1 MKTQCIAKESLHN
14 LGSEASKKEGHDV
27 AAGVIRKFLRTMPFL
42 LKCLWSNTWSAHFQV
57 LTAIACIGTAIGISV
72 ITPVLLKYLIEVL
85 SAPSPSVITAYILCA
100 AYGGAWF
107 LSQAL
112 RRGEQYLLLVINERI
127 KRTVT
132 LNYVSQ
138 LLNQPALA
146 LSEHQTGTAASE
158 VRRAQDSIMRALI
171 GIFWSIAPLCIEII
185 FAGCVVFALF
195 GALYAFVLLGFLF
208 AYLGFTAVTVQRSAK
223 LQRQGNLATDRAS
236 ARLVDVLTHV
246 QTIKAFANEASELTQ
261 LDRNFQTSEQINNR
275 TNRVMELFGTLQLL
289 ILGAAL
295 ATLTLLACRDI
306 LVHRLTVGDFALL
319 SSYLLQFTL
328 PLGAFGY
335 AIREAQLG
343 MFNLGELLDKLQA
356 RHQFKPT
363 HQSLFKQAPSI
374 EFRQAS
380 FRHVSGKRIL
390 EQANFFI
397 PAGAFCAIV
406 GETGAGKST
415 LMKLLLRLYALE
427 SGQILIDGQTIES
440 LDAQPLRQSISYA
453 TQDAHLLDRSLL
465 DNLRFAHPTASESD
479 IMQAIQMAMLTPV
492 VNAAE
497 EGLETPIGERGNKL
511 SGGEQQRVAL
521 ARALLRQ
528 SSLLLL
534 DEPTA
539 ALDAQTEAAI
549 FHHLY
554 KNYQHTTRLV
564 IAHRLSAIQQAD
576 LILVLKEGAIVES
589 GTHQS
594 LLAQSGVYADLWCKQ
609 GNMQFDKTVLDDM
622 PTQNIRQISVF

>member
-1 MKTQCIAKESLHN
+1 MKKQPNAQQSPHDFRRNE
-14 LGSEASKKEGHDV
+14 SKKEEHG
-27 AAGVIRKFLRTMPFL
+27 AADGVLRKFIKTMPFL
-42 LKCLWSNTWSAHFQV
+42 LKCLWSNTWTAHFQV
-57 LTAIACIGTAIGISV
+57 MAGIACIGTAIGVSV
-72 ITPVLLKYLIEVL
+72 VTPVLLKYLIEVL
-85 SAPSPSVITAYILCA
+85 SAPSPATITAYMLCA
-100 AYGGAWF
+100 AYGSSWF

-112 RRGEQYLLLVINERI
+112 RRGEQFLFLLINERI

-138 LLNQPALA
+138 VLNQPAIA

-171 GIFWSIAPLCIEII
+171 GIFFSIVPLCIEII
-185 FAGCVVFALF
+185 FAGLVVFSLF
-195 GALYAFVLLGFLF
+195 GPLYAFVLLGFLL
-208 AYLGFTAVTVQRSAK
+208 AYLGFTAVTVQRSAR

-246 QTIKAFANEASELTQ
+246 QTIKAFANETSELTQ
-261 LDRNFQTSEQINNR
+261 LDKTFQTSQQINNR

-289 ILGAAL
+289 ILGTAL
-295 ATLTLLACRDI
+295 ATLILLACRDI
-306 LVHRLTVGDFALL
+306 LAHRLTVGDFALL

-328 PLGAFGY
+328 PLGFLGY

-343 MFNLGELLDKLQA
+343 IFNLSELLEKLQA
-356 RHQFKPT
+356 RHQFQEK

-374 EFRQAS
+374 EFQQAS
-380 FRHVSGKRIL
+380 FRHASGKRIL
-390 EQANFFI
+390 DHANFFI
-397 PAGAFCAIV
+397 PAGSLCAIV
-406 GETGAGKST
+406 GETGTGKST
-415 LMKLLLRLYALE
+415 LMKLLLRLYALD
-427 SGQILIDGQTIES
+427 SGKILINGKAIES
-440 LDAQPLRQSISYA
+440 FDAQPLRQSISYV

-479 IMQAIQMAMLTPV
+479 ITQAIQMAMLTPV
-492 VNAAE
+492 VNAAN
-497 EGLETPIGERGNKL
+497 EGLDTHVGERGNKL

-528 SSLLLL
+528 SPLLLL

-539 ALDAQTEAAI
+539 ALDAQTEEAI

-554 KNYQHTTRLV
+554 KHYRHTTRLV
-564 IAHRLSAIQQAD
+564 IAHRLSAVQHAD

-589 GTHQS
+589 GTHQR
-594 LLAQSGVYADLWCKQ
+594 LLAQNGVYADLWRRQ
-609 GNMQFDKTVLDDM
+609 GNMQWDKTGFGDKRL
-622 PTQNIRQISVF
+622 QNIRQVSIF